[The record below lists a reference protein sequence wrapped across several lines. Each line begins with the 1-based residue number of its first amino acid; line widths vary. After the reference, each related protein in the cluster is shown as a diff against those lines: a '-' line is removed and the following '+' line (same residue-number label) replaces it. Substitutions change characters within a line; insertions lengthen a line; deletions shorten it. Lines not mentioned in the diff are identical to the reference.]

1 MNNASAI
8 HAANGVIL
16 AVVYAPSGTTVVD
29 VSTAQAYTTVTDDM
43 NADYISGSGVAD
55 ILPYMGL
62 SSLTL
67 PVYAVIDLET
77 ANLLY
82 YQDGSGSGPAG
93 ALTHI
98 QSANS
103 D

>member
-1 MNNASAI
+1 M
-8 HAANGVIL
+8 
-16 AVVYAPSGTTVVD
+16 VYTPSGTSVAD
-29 VSTAQAYTTVTDDM
+29 VSTATAYSTVSDDM
-43 NADYISGSGVAD
+43 DADYVSGSGVAD
-55 ILPYMGL
+55 ILPFMGL

-82 YQDGSGSGPAG
+82 YQDGSGSGPEG
-93 ALTHI
+93 SLTHI
-98 QSANS
+98 QAANA